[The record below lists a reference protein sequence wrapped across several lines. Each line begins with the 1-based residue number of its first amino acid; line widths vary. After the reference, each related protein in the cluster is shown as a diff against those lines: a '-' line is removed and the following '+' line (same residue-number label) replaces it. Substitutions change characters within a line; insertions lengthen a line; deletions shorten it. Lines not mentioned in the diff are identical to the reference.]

1 MRQVHTLRRS
11 LRLFL
16 SILLALGALAAASCG
31 GREAPD
37 PLAYLEMP
45 FGVRVRGELTGIA
58 FTGTLTLSS
67 AANGGQK
74 FCFDSPEALAG
85 ITLRR
90 ADGAGESAILLGQ
103 MQIPTDEWSAQ
114 GMYRLLLP
122 LSGGQVISV
131 TPREEGGAVAV
142 IETADGASYTVTLSA
157 DGAPLFWEGDGFWM
171 ETEGE

>member
-16 SILLALGALAAASCG
+16 SILLVLGALAAASCG

-58 FTGTLTLSS
+58 FTGTLSLSS

-74 FCFDSPEALAG
+74 FRFDSPEALAG

-103 MQIPTDEWSAQ
+103 MQIPTDEWSTQ

-131 TPREEGGAVAV
+131 TSREEGGAVAV
-142 IETADGASYTVTLSA
+142 IETADGTSYTVTLST

-171 ETEGE
+171 ETAGE